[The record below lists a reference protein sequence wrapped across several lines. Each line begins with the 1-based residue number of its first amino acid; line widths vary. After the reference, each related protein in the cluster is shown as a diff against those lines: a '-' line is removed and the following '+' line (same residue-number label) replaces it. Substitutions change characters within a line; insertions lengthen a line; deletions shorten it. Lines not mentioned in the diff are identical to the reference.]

1 MTIYCFIEGVS
12 LFTSY
17 LFLPFFNKGDYFEKP
32 GITDDYRCEM
42 PLYKDFLK
50 QSIALNQGANKIIF
64 TACPSGKLKLAFTSP
79 DVISTSPKN
88 VLFFC
93 YSNSS

>member
-32 GITDDYRCEM
+32 AGITDDYRCEM

-50 QSIALNQGANKIIF
+50 QSIALNAVQFKTKNDQN
-64 TACPSGKLKLAFTSP
+64 TSTEL
-79 DVISTSPKN
+79 IKA
-88 VLFFC
+88 
-93 YSNSS
+93 

>member
-12 LFTSY
+12 LLTSY

-32 GITDDYRCEM
+32 SITDDYRCEM

-50 QSIALNQGANKIIF
+50 QSIALNA
-64 TACPSGKLKLAFTSP
+64 
-79 DVISTSPKN
+79 V
-88 VLFFC
+88 
-93 YSNSS
+93 

>member
-1 MTIYCFIEGVS
+1 MTICFIEGVS

-17 LFLPFFNKGDYFEKP
+17 LFLPFFNKGDYFKKP

-50 QSIALNQGANKIIF
+50 QSIALNA
-64 TACPSGKLKLAFTSP
+64 
-79 DVISTSPKN
+79 V
-88 VLFFC
+88 
-93 YSNSS
+93 

>member
-1 MTIYCFIEGVS
+1 MIASTIIIIIIV
-12 LFTSY
+12 
-17 LFLPFFNKGDYFEKP
+17 
-32 GITDDYRCEM
+32 
-42 PLYKDFLK
+42 
-50 QSIALNQGANKIIF
+50 QGAKKIIF

-88 VLFFC
+88 VLLFC

>member
-12 LFTSY
+12 VFTSY

-32 GITDDYRCEM
+32 GITDDYRREM

-50 QSIALNQGANKIIF
+50 QSIALNA
-64 TACPSGKLKLAFTSP
+64 
-79 DVISTSPKN
+79 V
-88 VLFFC
+88 
-93 YSNSS
+93 

>member
-32 GITDDYRCEM
+32 GITDDYRCDM

-50 QSIALNQGANKIIF
+50 QSIALNAVQFKKKNDQN
-64 TACPSGKLKLAFTSP
+64 TSAEL
-79 DVISTSPKN
+79 IKA
-88 VLFFC
+88 
-93 YSNSS
+93 

>member
-1 MTIYCFIEGVS
+1 MTMYCFIEGVS

-17 LFLPFFNKGDYFEKP
+17 LFLPFFNMGDYFKKP

-50 QSIALNQGANKIIF
+50 QSIALNAVQFKTKNDQN
-64 TACPSGKLKLAFTSP
+64 TSAEL
-79 DVISTSPKN
+79 IKA
-88 VLFFC
+88 
-93 YSNSS
+93 

>member
-32 GITDDYRCEM
+32 GITDHYRCEM

-50 QSIALNQGANKIIF
+50 QSIALNAVQFKTKNDQN
-64 TACPSGKLKLAFTSP
+64 TSAEL
-79 DVISTSPKN
+79 IKA
-88 VLFFC
+88 
-93 YSNSS
+93 

>member
-17 LFLPFFNKGDYFEKP
+17 LFLPFFNKGDYFEKSA

-50 QSIALNQGANKIIF
+50 QSIALNA
-64 TACPSGKLKLAFTSP
+64 
-79 DVISTSPKN
+79 V
-88 VLFFC
+88 
-93 YSNSS
+93 

>member
-32 GITDDYRCEM
+32 GIMDDYRCEM

-50 QSIALNQGANKIIF
+50 QSIVLNA
-64 TACPSGKLKLAFTSP
+64 
-79 DVISTSPKN
+79 V
-88 VLFFC
+88 
-93 YSNSS
+93 